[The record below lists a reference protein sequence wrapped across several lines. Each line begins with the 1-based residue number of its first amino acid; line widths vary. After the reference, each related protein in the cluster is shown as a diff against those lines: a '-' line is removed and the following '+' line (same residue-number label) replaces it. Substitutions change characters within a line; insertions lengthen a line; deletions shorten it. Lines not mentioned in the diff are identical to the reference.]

1 MSGEDYQD
9 LQKFGAN
16 IKDRPNSISKKKIKL
31 LNSEKLNRITKG
43 HNKEKKI
50 RKKKLQV
57 KTKNISKLVT
67 VTKQW
72 INIKLNAVV
81 DRKHRREKQRGS
93 VFSKTQPKYKK
104 QSPRYR
110 LIETRKQKGNKTI
123 VIRKRVLIKSNNG
136 EAQHQGIRQKTL
148 FEFGGDY
155 FQGIGAM
162 SDRQPNS
169 SIWDMPVETEEKT
182 EKWKTF
188 LDLWHGR

>member
-16 IKDRPNSISKKKIKL
+16 IKDMPNGISKIKIRL
-31 LNSEKLNRITKG
+31 LNSEKSNRITND
-43 HNKEKKI
+43 HNKEQKLH
-50 RKKKLQV
+50 KKKFQV

-67 VTKQW
+67 ATRRWANK
-72 INIKLNAVV
+72 KLNMVV
-81 DRKHRREKQRGS
+81 DRKHKREKQKGS
-93 VFSKTQPKYKK
+93 VFLKIQPKYKK
-104 QSPRYR
+104 QNPRYR

-123 VIRKRVLIKSNNG
+123 VIRKRVLIKSNNDK
-136 EAQHQGIRQKTL
+136 AQHQGIRQKTL

-155 FQGIGAM
+155 FQGIGAT

-169 SIWDMPVETEEKT
+169 SIWDMPIETEGKT

-188 LDLWHGR
+188 LDLWHSR